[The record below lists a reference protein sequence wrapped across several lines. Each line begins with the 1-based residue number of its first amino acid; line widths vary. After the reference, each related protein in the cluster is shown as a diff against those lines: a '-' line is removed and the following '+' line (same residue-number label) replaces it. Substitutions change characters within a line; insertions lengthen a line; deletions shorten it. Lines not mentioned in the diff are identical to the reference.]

1 MEVKEDGIFAVKLL
15 QAKFLHL
22 QYQYMKRKRVERE
35 ENIMQI
41 NHIEL
46 KLLHAVQYTLL
57 KTDILHV
64 SGIKR

>member
-1 MEVKEDGIFAVKLL
+1 MEVKEEGIFAVKLL

-22 QYQYMKRKRVERE
+22 QNQYMKRKRVERE

>member
-22 QYQYMKRKRVERE
+22 QNQHVKRKRVERE